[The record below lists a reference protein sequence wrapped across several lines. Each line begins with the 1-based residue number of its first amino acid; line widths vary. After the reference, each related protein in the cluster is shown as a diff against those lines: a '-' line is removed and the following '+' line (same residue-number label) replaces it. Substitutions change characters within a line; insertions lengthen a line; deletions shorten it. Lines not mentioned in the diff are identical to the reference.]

1 MKSRNP
7 KGAAPL
13 ARQSAPGPRALPA
26 RPGCAER
33 RGQAGLPGT
42 APYLPPKRKTGPTL
56 RRKLFCLV
64 LLKSVTHRQADDLLQ
79 RDILAG
85 GELLRLLEHRL
96 RNMGLDRLHV
106 GRLLR
111 HLTGPL

>member
-26 RPGCAER
+26 RLRCAER

-42 APYLPPKRKTGPTL
+42 NSLLAAEAEDWAHAEAEI
-56 RRKLFCLV
+56 V
-64 LLKSVTHRQADDLLQ
+64 LLGLAEVGDIITGFHADTDQFGDADIHGEGDQHRSEEHTSELQ
-79 RDILAG
+79 S
-85 GELLRLLEHRL
+85 
-96 RNMGLDRLHV
+96 
-106 GRLLR
+106 
-111 HLTGPL
+111 